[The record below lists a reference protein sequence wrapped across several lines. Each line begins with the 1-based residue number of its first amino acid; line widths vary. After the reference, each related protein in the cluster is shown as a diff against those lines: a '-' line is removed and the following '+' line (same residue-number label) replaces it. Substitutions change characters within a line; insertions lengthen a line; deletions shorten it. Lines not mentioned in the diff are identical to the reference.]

1 MRRDPRRL
9 SPLSSAIQQ
18 PLRSRELLS
27 PLFPTPHLGIPNLS
41 LPHATS
47 SRQHLVAF
55 HPPLHPCKRSRGQV
69 ARDRSDD
76 ADQTVAPENRTPLP
90 RPFELLPRSNQDPSP
105 LCPTL
110 RQRPSRQ
117 LLETIETANA
127 EKTHH
132 TRQPIHTYRATAIL
146 APEPPTAP
154 FPLPSRDTRP
164 FSNCPPTR
172 GSRGADGS
180 TTLGRG
186 KRDQKSIGVLSPSL
200 PFDRFLSAEK
210 SRVGYSMKRLRLIWI

>member
-55 HPPLHPCKRSRGQV
+55 HPPLHPCKRSRRQV

-146 APEPPTAP
+146 APEPDGAI
-154 FPLPSRDTRP
+154 
-164 FSNCPPTR
+164 PPTQPR
-172 GSRGADGS
+172 HE
-180 TTLGRG
+180 TIL
-186 KRDQKSIGVLSPSL
+186 QLSPDPRISWGGREHDARKRKKR
-200 PFDRFLSAEK
+200 PKKHWSAFSKPAVRSVPECGE
-210 SRVGYSMKRLRLIWI
+210 VAGWL

>member
-9 SPLSSAIQQ
+9 SPLNSATQQ

-55 HPPLHPCKRSRGQV
+55 HPPLHPCKRSRRQV

-76 ADQTVAPENRTPLP
+76 ADQTVAPENRSPLP

-110 RQRPSRQ
+110 RQRLSRQ

-127 EKTHH
+127 EDTSHAPTNPH
-132 TRQPIHTYRATAIL
+132 LPGHCHSRSRATDGAI
-146 APEPPTAP
+146 PPTQP
-154 FPLPSRDTRP
+154 RHETILQLSPDPRISW
-164 FSNCPPTR
+164 
-172 GSRGADGS
+172 G
-180 TTLGRG
+180 GREHDAR
-186 KRDQKSIGVLSPSL
+186 KRKKRQKSIGVLSPSL